1 MVVAALSNLSF
12 CTLQEIFGQNKICLV
27 LTELWNIPF
36 RLGQDNK
43 WWGKNVRNVL
53 LGIIKPAPLLHKIPD
68 LQLRD
73 DALGKILEA

>member
-1 MVVAALSNLSF
+1 MIVGALSNLSF
-12 CTLQEIFGQNKICLV
+12 CTLQEIFGKNRLCVV
-27 LTELWNIPF
+27 LT
-36 RLGQDNK
+36 GQDNK

-73 DALGKILEA
+73 DALGKILLA